1 MIVPIILF
9 LVSQLLHINTNMC
22 YLALISIYTYYIDN
36 NIILIAHTYHKL
48 YLVLAASSM
57 T

>member
-1 MIVPIILF
+1 MIVPIIHF

-22 YLALISIYTYYIDN
+22 YLALISIIYTYYID
-36 NIILIAHTYHKL
+36 NIILIAHTYHNL
-48 YLVLAASSM
+48 YLVLAATSM